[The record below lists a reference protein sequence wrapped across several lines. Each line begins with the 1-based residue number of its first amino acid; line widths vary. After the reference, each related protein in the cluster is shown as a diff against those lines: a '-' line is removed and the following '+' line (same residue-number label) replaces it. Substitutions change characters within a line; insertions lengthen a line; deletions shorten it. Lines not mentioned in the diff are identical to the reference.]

1 MSDAARA
8 VSLLGARYSANAH
21 AWSTVHQNCNQWV
34 AEMLGLAISRRVD
47 SDGVAGEFVPAPPGA
62 TDARTLAQAGLR
74 AVQAKPSVITW
85 PTLLPGWLIGALP
98 YLSLDDHPVQDL
110 RRRQFQ
116 VWMPQ
121 SLEALI
127 QSLEPQ
133 SQRTEFC
140 MVGRRIVVHRGWQGL
155 SRDCAAR
162 DGDRVLM
169 LV

>member
-1 MSDAARA
+1 M
-8 VSLLGARYSANAH
+8 
-21 AWSTVHQNCNQWV
+21 TK
-34 AEMLGLAISRRVD
+34 
-47 SDGVAGEFVPAPPGA
+47 PG
-62 TDARTLAQAGLR
+62 R
-74 AVQAKPSVITW
+74 PSSKS
-85 PTLLPGWLIGALP
+85 PGWLIGALP

-140 MVGRRIVVHRGWQGL
+140 MVGRRIVVHRGWQEL